1 MKDGSSSL
9 SDVSSNSSGEA
20 TSSTQATQAPTGS
33 ISPSSAPDLH
43 TTSASSSKT
52 VPIGAQKY
60 IVAIIEDDESVRRS
74 LELNFEL
81 EGYDVVS
88 ACDGEEGI
96 ELVNRHNPDII
107 ILDVMMPKKDGLQT
121 CKELRSA
128 GVSTPLILLTARSA
142 EVDKVLGLELGADD
156 YLAKPFGM
164 RELMARVKA
173 LLRRL
178 AQSRDIDTVQFSD
191 VVVDFKAYRAH
202 RNEQQLELSAR
213 EYRLLKYLVAKSGA
227 VVTRDELLD
236 EVWGYNS
243 YPSTR
248 TVDNHIARL
257 RQKIEQDVAEP
268 RHIITV
274 HGVGYKFV
282 A

>member
-1 MKDGSSSL
+1 MSQSFPIAG
-9 SDVSSNSSGEA
+9 
-20 TSSTQATQAPTGS
+20 PTTG
-33 ISPSSAPDLH
+33 L
-43 TTSASSSKT
+43 T
-52 VPIGAQKY
+52 IG
-60 IVAIIEDDESVRRS
+60 VIEDDESVRRS
-74 LELNFEL
+74 LQLNLEL
-81 EGYDVVS
+81 EGYAVVT
-88 ACDGEEGI
+88 ACDGEEGLD
-96 ELVNRHNPDII
+96 LVREHAPDLL

-121 CKELRSA
+121 CKELRTQ

-164 RELMARVKA
+164 RELVARVKA
-173 LLRRL
+173 LLRRTQES
-178 AQSRDIDTVQFSD
+178 AEVDRVEFDD
-191 VVVDFKAYRAH
+191 VVVDFRAYKAERDQ
-202 RNEQQLELSAR
+202 EPVELSAR
-213 EYRLLKYLVAKSGA
+213 EYRLLRYLVAKNGS

-257 RQKIEQDVAEP
+257 RQKIERDVAQP

>member
-1 MKDGSSSL
+1 MTV
-9 SDVSSNSSGEA
+9 SDYLIAV
-20 TSSTQATQAPTGS
+20 
-33 ISPSSAPDLH
+33 
-43 TTSASSSKT
+43 
-52 VPIGAQKY
+52 
-60 IVAIIEDDESVRRS
+60 IEDDEGVRRS
-74 LELNFEL
+74 LVLNL
-81 EGYDVVS
+81 EQEGFRTVTAD
-88 ACDGEEGI
+88 DGEKGI
-96 ELVNRHNPDII
+96 AIVEQHNPDLI
-107 ILDVMMPKKDGLQT
+107 ILDVMMPRKDGLQT
-121 CKELRSA
+121 CKELRKA

-164 RELMARVKA
+164 LELVARVKA
-173 LLRRL
+173 LLRRT
-178 AQSRDIDTVQFSD
+178 QKINEIDHIHFDD
-191 VVVDFKAYRAH
+191 VVVDFKAYKAERAT
-202 RNEQQLELSAR
+202 QPLDLSAR
-213 EYRLLKYLVAKSGA
+213 EYRLLRYLVAKSGS

-257 RQKIEQDVAEP
+257 RQKIEANVDEP
-268 RHIITV
+268 RHIVTV